1 MEKQPEKMKV
11 NRKLVIDDLG
21 KHSPDSSPVRIV
33 GSTAVL
39 GVEWSYIFLCVVFS
53 DLVYFSTKPN
63 LYVPAK
69 CNNNWRITVI
79 KWIIVASNCSTN
91 SENHVLFKV

>member
-1 MEKQPEKMKV
+1 MEKQPETMKV

-21 KHSPDSSPVRIV
+21 KHSPDSSPVRI
-33 GSTAVL
+33 GRSTAVL

-53 DLVYFSTKPN
+53 DLVYFSTKP
-63 LYVPAK
+63 
-69 CNNNWRITVI
+69 RITVI

>member
-1 MEKQPEKMKV
+1 MEKQPETMKV

-33 GSTAVL
+33 RSTAVL

-53 DLVYFSTKPN
+53 DLVYFSTKP
-63 LYVPAK
+63 
-69 CNNNWRITVI
+69 RITVI

-91 SENHVLFKV
+91 SENHVLFEV